1 MKISNVDEYANDLL
15 NKGKRFYEKA
25 KQESN
30 DIAISAYFQSSIIF
44 SIMSLET
51 TIFSIS
57 DELCKRQDLTL
68 LEKSLLLEKDVSFDN
83 GVFSLTDKLKM
94 SKLIDKI
101 DFLLLRFNSKV
112 DKANS
117 LWWNH
122 LKEGI
127 RLRNE
132 LIHPKNV
139 TEITL
144 KQVENT
150 ILSVLKCTD
159 VIYRAVY
166 KKGYPHYNRK
176 LTSVYDF

>member
-1 MKISNVDEYANDLL
+1 MKKLNIDEYANDLL
-15 NKGKRFYEKA
+15 NKGKRFLEKA
-25 KQESN
+25 KQESD
-30 DIAISAYFQSSIIF
+30 DIAISAYFQSAIIF

-51 TIFSIS
+51 NIFSIS
-57 DELCKRQDLTL
+57 DELCTRDEFSL
-68 LEKSLLLEKDVSFDN
+68 LEKSLLLEKDVSFDK

-101 DFLLLRFNSKV
+101 DFLLFRFNSNVNKS
-112 DKANS
+112 KS

-139 TEITL
+139 TAITSA
-144 KQVENT
+144 QVENT

-166 KKGYPHYNRK
+166 KKGYPHYNRN